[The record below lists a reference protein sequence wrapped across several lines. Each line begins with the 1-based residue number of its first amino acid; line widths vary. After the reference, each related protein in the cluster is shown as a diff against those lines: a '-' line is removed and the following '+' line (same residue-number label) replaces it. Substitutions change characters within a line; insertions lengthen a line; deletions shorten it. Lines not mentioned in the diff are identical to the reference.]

1 MTDHQ
6 DNFRSLLSELENRTT
21 VEQTDLDALLEPG
34 ETLQGAIDR
43 LKAQYGE
50 VTQRIKTR
58 DAVTESLA
66 RIEEIKRRLW
76 GGQED

>member
-1 MTDHQ
+1 MTNYKDKFQ
-6 DNFRSLLSELENRTT
+6 SLLSDLQQRTT
-21 VEQTDLDALLEPG
+21 DAQTDLDALEPG
-34 ETLQGAIDR
+34 ETLQGAIDH